1 MTGRTAAPD
10 AIAVTDA
17 TAVTDAPA
25 VTDAT
30 AARDDAKGAALLD
43 RSPRPRV

>member
-1 MTGRTAAPD
+1 MTGRTAATD

-17 TAVTDAPA
+17 TAVTDAI
-25 VTDAT
+25 
-30 AARDDAKGAALLD
+30 AARDATKGAALLD